1 MLKTVKSMN
10 EALPVMY
17 LLDIIYLVLGEV
29 IILIVFPEPAQY
41 AVGFLAGVLYAVF
54 ASYHLGYR
62 IHRVVYGQANTTRT
76 LVIGYF
82 VRLLVMVALF
92 AVLYYF
98 NIGDLIAALI
108 GMFAMKISAYLQ
120 PSAAKFVQK
129 LKKRG

>member
-1 MLKTVKSMN
+1 MLEKVKSMN

-17 LLDIIYLVLGEV
+17 LLDLIYLVLGEV
-29 IILIVFPEPAQY
+29 IILILFPEPAQY
-41 AVGFLAGVLYAVF
+41 AVGFLAAVLYAVF

-62 IHRVVYGQANTTRT
+62 IHRVVYGRANTTRT

-98 NIGDLIAALI
+98 NIGEKLGFIKASIHYALKNEEYRDE
-108 GMFAMKISAYLQ
+108 ML
-120 PSAAKFVQK
+120 KF
-129 LKKRG
+129 LKEI

>member
-1 MLKTVKSMN
+1 M
-10 EALPVMY
+10 
-17 LLDIIYLVLGEV
+17 
-29 IILIVFPEPAQY
+29 
-41 AVGFLAGVLYAVF
+41 
-54 ASYHLGYR
+54 
-62 IHRVVYGQANTTRT
+62 TRT

-120 PSAAKFVQK
+120 PSAVKFIQK

>member
-1 MLKTVKSMN
+1 MLEKVKSMN

-17 LLDIIYLVLGEV
+17 LLDLIYLVLGEV
-29 IILIVFPEPAQY
+29 IILILFSEPAQS

-54 ASYHLGYR
+54 PSYHLSYR
-62 IHRVVYGQANTTRT
+62 IHRVVYGQANMTRT

-120 PSAAKFVQK
+120 PSAVKFIQK